1 MKKVLVVLLLSIML
15 LLVSCM
21 EMEKASKNVVV
32 ADTVNLDDFSS
43 IKTLKYDIN
52 MKVKT
57 EDMKEFQIVY
67 TINNVAD
74 ENKHVMTFKNNE
86 IMEGT
91 TMELSKHGILM
102 KSEKLGINNFL
113 SYDEM
118 QNNALMGMA
127 AIGAGDSFQ
136 SQRYDF
142 ETLKAG
148 LFQKSIKSLYKS
160 TKNQLMSED
169 DPEYIAGFEEFLL
182 ELYESQEL
190 IENSDGTLSLISY
203 ADDMKITQIYDP
215 EIEGVTSGEILN
227 NSEKLQ
233 DFYVDYIRLDD
244 NTMSIEKIHQTNYLG
259 NTITITLIEYDNIH
273 VIGHDDLLGSGK

>member
-1 MKKVLVVLLLSIML
+1 MKKVLVLLLLSIML

-21 EMEKASKNVVV
+21 EMEKETKNVVV

-160 TKNQLMSED
+160 TKNQLMSYGLED
-169 DPEYIAGFEEFLL
+169 PYEIIDFLYQV
-182 ELYESQEL
+182 YEPDTVVLNKNGTYTLTKQENDVKL
-190 IENSDGTLSLISY
+190 V
-203 ADDMKITQIYDP
+203 QIYDHNIGAIVSGDVYDKKTKMQ
-215 EIEGVTSGEILN
+215 EFTATYTRLSDDVIFTEKVSQKVTVKGITTL
-227 NSEKLQ
+227 
-233 DFYVDYIRLDD
+233 
-244 NTMSIEKIHQTNYLG
+244 SIV
-259 NTITITLIEYDNIH
+259 EYDNLH
-273 VIGHDDLLGSGK
+273 VIGHDHLLGSGK